1 MMTWVSS
8 LTNRLPGRRLELFIC
23 LGACLLLAWPAFLV
37 RGDPKE
43 APMIVLI
50 NLEVLLPTGIGIVSA
65 GLLAGDPV
73 RELLLTSRRPARHM
87 LVERIIL
94 LWVPGSFLALLV
106 VFLATRWEIALPQ
119 QGFELLFIWLPPLA
133 FFSSIANIFSLAR
146 GRAMDGVIACLLLA
160 AAGLIGQPVLI
171 ALCGLVSNQPSGI
184 CPFTLINPF
193 LTVFSPF
200 DPIWPTNRLVVL
212 LLGGIGLLLCMR
224 LAGNEERL
232 VSAID
237 IEG

>member
-8 LTNRLPGRRLELFIC
+8 LTNRLPGRRFELFLC
-23 LGACLLLAWPAFLV
+23 LVACLLLAWPTFLV
-37 RGDPKE
+37 RDDPKV
-43 APMIVLI
+43 APMLVLI

-73 RELLLTSRRPARHM
+73 RELLLTSRCPARHT
-87 LVERIIL
+87 LVERIFL
-94 LWVPGSFLALLV
+94 LWVTGSFLALLV

-133 FFSSIANIFSLAR
+133 FFSGIANLFALAR

-160 AAGLIGQPVLI
+160 VGGLTGQPVFI
-171 ALCGLVSNQPSGI
+171 ALCGLVSNQPDGI

-193 LTVFSPF
+193 LTTFSAF

-212 LLGGIGLLLCMR
+212 LLGSLGLHFSMR
-224 LAGNEERL
+224 LAGNEEGL

-237 IEG
+237 VEG